1 MTVSEFIKDI
11 QEQYRDIELDHTEI
25 LFMTPEEKLEWGYEG
40 YYNGILGND
49 EYSTYWMP
57 GELVIVKN

>member
-1 MTVSEFIKDI
+1 MTVSEFIKELAENYKDI
-11 QEQYRDIELDHTEI
+11 DLNSTEI
-25 LFMTPEEKLEWGYEG
+25 LFMTPEEKLKWGYEG
-40 YYNGILGND
+40 YCNNILGND